1 MITLESVLL
10 EADKVEIDA
19 TPDAAA
25 EEDEDTAND
34 YTDTGDEEVDV
45 DQDANDDESEDAPAE
60 DDNADDADMG
70 ADDEEGTDYT
80 EEDEGTTDD
89 DGTDDSG
96 DDTADTGDDSG
107 MDDGSGDGAGPESE
121 EQLKERDR
129 KVKQYMLLKELN
141 RLYHAIKEYTDKV
154 ANMDKKNVLF
164 SAIQKNVTTN
174 FKRLSALVYNYIMFY
189 YDHMSYE
196 YNLYVY
202 NYFVETCKVN
212 IELMNKIVDKD
223 DVEYS

>member
-10 EADKVEIDA
+10 EADKVEIDG

-25 EEDEDTAND
+25 EEDEGTAND
-34 YTDTGDEEVDV
+34 YTDTGDEEVDA
-45 DQDANDDESEDAPAE
+45 DPATNDDESEEPPA
-60 DDNADDADMG
+60 DDENADDTEEDLG
-70 ADDEEGTDYT
+70 AGEDEGTDYT
-80 EEDEGTTDD
+80 EDEGTAD
-89 DGTDDSG
+89 DGMDESG
-96 DDTADTGDDSG
+96 DDSTDAGDDTG

-121 EQLKERDR
+121 EQLRERDI
-129 KVKQYMLLKELN
+129 KVKQFMLLKEMN

-154 ANMDKKNVLF
+154 SSMDKKNVLF
-164 SAIQKNVTTN
+164 SAIQKNVTGN
-174 FKRLSALVYNYIMFY
+174 FKRLSTLVYNYIMYY

-212 IELMNKIVDKD
+212 IELMNKIADKD
-223 DVEYS
+223 DVEYA